1 MIMKRNLSLIFFSLI
16 MVMLPASVY
25 ADNDRLFSKVA
36 ELPGVESI
44 YIGSDAMNSANQ
56 KFIQSIALGGIH
68 NCLKSIESVELI
80 DCNKSDE
87 HDSYDKVKKFVG
99 KVIKKLHL
107 KVSMETIDEGEYTRV
122 YTGAPK
128 KGSGT
133 GSLLFEY
140 FSEDECIIIYVIGE
154 IDLSGIEKNGK
165 AKPSSDK

>member
-1 MIMKRNLSLIFFSLI
+1 MKRILLSTLSFLI
-16 MVMLPASVY
+16 MTMLPASVY

-68 NCLKSIESVELI
+68 NCLKSIESVEII
-80 DCNKSDE
+80 DCDKSEE
-87 HDSYDKVKKFVG
+87 HDSYDKVKKFVD

-107 KVSMETIDEGEYTRV
+107 KVSIETIDEGEITRV

-128 KGSGT
+128 NGSGT
-133 GSLLFEY
+133 GSLLFENI
-140 FSEDECIIIYVIGE
+140 SEDECIIIYVTGE